1 MTTVYYNQYENI
13 RICATKYRGYK
24 PVKDEISQKDF
35 QTNIQFD
42 QYVKLSYVSSTGTPI
57 LIYLFSKTSKYIKKA
72 QDFRSLMSNIKGPH
86 EVILVTPEL
95 IPNYVNEAKRL
106 NKHLDLYNYPSRTF
120 NLIIPQGPLCFP
132 HRVMTQSEVKKLCN
146 NELFNYIT
154 SLPKI
159 NVMDP
164 QCIWINAKVGDVLEI
179 IGDTDSTGKYIKY
192 ALVIPKNE
200 KFIAKEKDAGEETM
214 IEPVEKEVPEEPVKE
229 SKKQPIRED
238 DEDGDAGVDEDADV
252 DDADPD
258 EAVSE
263 DENAGTDVTGAGSED
278 DTSEESGEDGENGEN
293 GDDNGKEE
301 DEGASGKGKDKS
313 ESESE
318 SSESDEKDDE
328 KDEEFQYGKITLT
341 KRKK

>member
-42 QYVKLSYVSSTGTPI
+42 QYIKLSYVSPTGTPI

-86 EVILVTPEL
+86 EVILITPEL
-95 IPNYVNEAKRL
+95 IPNYVNEAKRI
-106 NKHLDLYNYPSRTF
+106 NKHLDLHNYPSRTF

-132 HRVMTQSEVKKLCN
+132 HRVMSQTEVKKLCN

-214 IEPVEKEVPEEPVKE
+214 IEPEEKEVPEEPVKE
-229 SKKQPIRED
+229 SKKQPIRD
-238 DEDGDAGVDEDADV
+238 DDDDGDAGVDEDGDV

-263 DENAGTDVTGAGSED
+263 DEAAGTDVTGAGSED
-278 DTSEESGEDGENGEN
+278 DTSEDGGDTDGNTDGN
-293 GDDNGKEE
+293 TDGGDDK
-301 DEGASGKGKDKS
+301 DGKD
-313 ESESE
+313 EC
-318 SSESDEKDDE
+318 SESDGDEKEEKDEE
-328 KDEEFQYGKITLT
+328 KDEEFQYGKIVLIKRT
-341 KRKK
+341 K